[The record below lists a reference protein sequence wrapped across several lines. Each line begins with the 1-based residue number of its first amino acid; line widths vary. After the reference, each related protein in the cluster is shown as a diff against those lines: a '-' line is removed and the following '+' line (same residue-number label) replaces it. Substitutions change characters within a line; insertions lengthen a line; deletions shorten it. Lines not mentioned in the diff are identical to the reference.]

1 MNTQKN
7 AAALIPRWQILLILV
22 GFPTLYMLN
31 SFTPWAKGLFGLHE
45 RAYYIPFWSLVLTLH
60 WSSALLVIF
69 FAGKNGITLAD
80 FGLRLSLRKTSII
93 VGLLTALGVGIVVFR
108 EFVLYSEGNIEREAW
123 QEFYPTK
130 FSERLFFVFI
140 ALSAGFCE
148 ELVYRGFGITVLQG
162 QGLRLWQAVILAT
175 LSFVFMHGLGGVY
188 GFPFI
193 FLSGLLF
200 AGIYLWRKNL
210 LLVMIIHA
218 IFDIG
223 AILAP

>member
-7 AAALIPRWQILLILV
+7 TAMLIPRWQILLILV

-31 SFTPWAKGLFGLHE
+31 SFTPWTKGLWGLHE
-45 RAYYIPFWSLVLTLH
+45 RAYYIPYWSSVLTLH
-60 WSSALLVIF
+60 WSSALLIIF
-69 FAGKNGITLAD
+69 FSGKSGITLAD
-80 FGLRLSLRKTSII
+80 FGLRLSTRKAII
-93 VGLLTALGVGIVVFR
+93 ILGLLIAMGVGLVVFR
-108 EFVLYSEGNIEREAW
+108 EFVLYSTGNLERELL

-148 ELVYRGFGITVLQG
+148 ELVYRGFGITVLQA

-175 LSFVFMHGLGGVY
+175 LAFVFMHGLGGVY

-193 FLSGLLF
+193 FLAGLLL

-218 IFDIG
+218 IFNLT